1 LILASGTLEIRG
13 YVKALYRPHRVSLAL
28 LLNSTVLTLVISAA
42 LLAPVVAPVDP
53 TLQNLDYRLVPPQW
67 VTGRAHLLG
76 TDHLGRDI
84 FSRIIWGARPSLT
97 VGFLAT
103 LAAGTFGTGLGLLAG
118 YLGSWLD
125 DIVMGLADV
134 QLAFPFILLAIALIA
149 VLGPSFLTLVAVLGL
164 SGWVTFARV
173 VRGQVLSLRELE
185 FITGARA
192 GGAGSA
198 RILACHLLPNTV
210 SLVTVIATL
219 ELARVIVLE
228 SSLSFLGLGIQPP
241 TPSWGGMLRDGR
253 EHLASAWWVATFP
266 GVALL
271 LTCLAVNRIGDG
283 LRDYLDPRLRSSEQ
297 ASSG

>member
-1 LILASGTLEIRG
+1 MATRRWRRRIS
-13 YVKALYRPHRVSLAL
+13 
-28 LLNSTVLTLVISAA
+28 LTLVLNTALLVLAIGAA
-42 LLAPVVAPVDP
+42 LLAPVVAPGDP
-53 TLQNLDYRLVPPQW
+53 TRQDLEDRLTAPQW
-67 VTGRAHLLG
+67 TTHLLG
-76 TDHLGRDI
+76 TDHLGRDML
-84 FSRIIWGARPSLT
+84 SRIIWGARPSLT
-97 VGFLAT
+97 VGFLAVLVT
-103 LAAGTFGTGLGLLAG
+103 GSVGTGLGLLAG

-125 DIVMGLADV
+125 DLVMGLADV

-173 VRGQVLSLRELE
+173 VRGQVMSLREQE
-185 FITGARA
+185 FIEGARA
-192 GGAGSA
+192 GGAGGA
-198 RILACHLLPNTV
+198 RILVRHLLPNTV
-210 SLVTVIATL
+210 PLVMVIATL
-219 ELARVIVLE
+219 ELARVVVLE

-283 LRDYLDPRLRSSEQ
+283 LRDYLDPRLRTSEHTGSQ
-297 ASSG
+297 

>member
-1 LILASGTLEIRG
+1 MAARRWRRRIS
-13 YVKALYRPHRVSLAL
+13 
-28 LLNSTVLTLVISAA
+28 LTLVLNTALLVLAIGAA
-42 LLAPVVAPVDP
+42 LLAPVVAPGDP
-53 TLQNLDYRLVPPQW
+53 TRQDLEDRLTAPQW
-67 VTGRAHLLG
+67 TTTHLLG
-76 TDHLGRDI
+76 TDHLGRDML
-84 FSRIIWGARPSLT
+84 SRIIWGARPSLT
-97 VGFLAT
+97 VGFLAV
-103 LAAGTFGTGLGLLAG
+103 LVAGSVGTGLGLLAG

-125 DIVMGLADV
+125 DLVMGLADV

-173 VRGQVLSLRELE
+173 VRGQVMSLREQE
-185 FITGARA
+185 FIEGARA
-192 GGAGSA
+192 GGAGGA
-198 RILACHLLPNTV
+198 RILVRYLLPNTV
-210 SLVTVIATL
+210 SLVVVIATL
-219 ELARVIVLE
+219 ELARVVVLE

-283 LRDYLDPRLRSSEQ
+283 LRDYLDPRLRTSEHVH
-297 ASSG
+297 SE